1 MYMNVPKDIVIDQC
15 QKKDVHTGLPDL
27 ATRPGKAPEHRKEGS
42 ASSSNSRG
50 ALPKRAG
57 IP

>member
-1 MYMNVPKDIVIDQC
+1 MYMNVPKDTVIDQS
-15 QKKDVHTGLPDL
+15 QKKDSTGAPHRPPNL
-27 ATRPGKAPEHRKEGS
+27 ATRPGKAPELRKEGS
-42 ASSSNSRG
+42 ACSR

>member
-1 MYMNVPKDIVIDQC
+1 MYMNVPKDIVIDQS
-15 QKKDVHTGLPDL
+15 QKKDVHTGLLLPDL
-27 ATRPGKAPEHRKEGS
+27 ATRPRKAPEHRKEGS
-42 ASSSNSRG
+42 ASSSRG

>member
-1 MYMNVPKDIVIDQC
+1 MYMNVPKDIVIDQS
-15 QKKDVHTGLPDL
+15 QKKDVHTGLLPDL

-42 ASSSNSRG
+42 ASR
-50 ALPKRAG
+50 APPKRAG

>member
-1 MYMNVPKDIVIDQC
+1 MNVPKDIVIDQS
-15 QKKDVHTGLPDL
+15 QKKDVHTGLLLPDL
-27 ATRPGKAPEHRKEGS
+27 ATRPRKAPEHRKEGS
-42 ASSSNSRG
+42 ASSSRG